1 MSRGFEDLAGVRR
14 EIPSTSELIQM
25 LIKRET
31 MK

>member
-1 MSRGFEDLAGVRR
+1 MSRGFEDLAGVRL
-14 EIPSTSELIQM
+14 EIPSTSEPIPV